1 VSTYDERSNKAGKSG
16 NEGLFQPARG
26 SGATYHASGRDPD
39 FDELDDDALASGGAT
54 AKLPDPAVPFGTD
67 AGYGSES
74 AYTPDPGF
82 GAAAYSPEADEFEER
97 RKVSW
102 HGGADLGLLVLRLVV
117 GGTFIAHGL
126 QHLFGLFHGIG
137 EHGFAHFLATAGY
150 KYTDIMAWVAGG
162 TELAGGGLL
171 VLGLFTPLAAA
182 GLLALMANV
191 IVLKWPLGFFT
202 PGYELELVLAAGS
215 FALLFSGPGRAS
227 LDRPTPWFRRPG
239 VNGFIFLVIGAA
251 AAVVSELVL
260 RNR

>member
-1 VSTYDERSNKAGKSG
+1 MSTYDERSNKAGTPG
-16 NEGLFQPARG
+16 DEGLFQPARG
-26 SGATYHASGRDPD
+26 SGATYHSSGRDPD
-39 FDELDDDALASGGAT
+39 FDEFDEPGRASGGAT
-54 AKLPDPAVPFGTD
+54 AKLPEPAARFGRD
-67 AGYGSES
+67 AGYGSDS
-74 AYTPDPGF
+74 GYTPDPGL
-82 GAAAYSPEADEFEER
+82 GSAYSSDADLDFDDHR
-97 RKVSW
+97 AVSW

-137 EHGFAHFLATAGY
+137 EHAFAHSLATAGY
-150 KYTDIMAWVAGG
+150 KYTDILAWVAGG

-191 IVLKWPLGFFT
+191 IVLKWPLGFFAS
-202 PGYELELVLAAGS
+202 GYELELVLAAAS

-239 VNGFIFLVIGAA
+239 VNGFIFLVIAAA